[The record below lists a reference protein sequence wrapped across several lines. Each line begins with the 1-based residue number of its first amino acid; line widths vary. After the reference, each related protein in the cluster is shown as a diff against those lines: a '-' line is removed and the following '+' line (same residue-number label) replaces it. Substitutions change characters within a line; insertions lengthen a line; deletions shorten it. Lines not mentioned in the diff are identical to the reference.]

1 MKFALSLLML
11 CLFGCSRHTPD
22 SISKSDLAT
31 YLVCPRG
38 STACMKAEYVAFGNG
53 GIVAFYHDG
62 AWWDSRNHKIDPT
75 KEPAAYSSL
84 ILPPE

>member
-1 MKFALSLLML
+1 
-11 CLFGCSRHTPD
+11 
-22 SISKSDLAT
+22 
-31 YLVCPRG
+31 
-38 STACMKAEYVAFGNG
+38 MKAEYVAFANG